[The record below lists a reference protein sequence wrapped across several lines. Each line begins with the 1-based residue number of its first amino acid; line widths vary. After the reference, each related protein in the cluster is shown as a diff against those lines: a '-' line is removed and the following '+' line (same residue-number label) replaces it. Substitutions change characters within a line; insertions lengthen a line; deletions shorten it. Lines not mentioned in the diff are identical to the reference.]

1 MGFELVDF
9 RQRGSVQRP
18 LLQVRI
24 DRPGS
29 SPGSGVTAQDCTT
42 VSRSLERFLESGE
55 SVAPRYVL
63 EVSSP
68 GLERPVRFPEHWRRF
83 VGREVKVKGPFKG
96 NPTVTIVDV
105 PDEDTVVLRFA
116 DDDERAIPREEIKDA
131 TLVVDWTAVTRPQ
144 GRKT

>member
-29 SPGSGVTAQDCTT
+29 SPGQGVTASDCTQ

-83 VGREVKVKGPFKG
+83 TGSEVRVKGPFPG
-96 NPTVTIVDV
+96 HPTVRIVAV
-105 PDEDTVVLRFA
+105 PDDETLVLEFPGGE
-116 DDDERAIPREEIKDA
+116 ERAVPRSEIKDA
-131 TLVVDWTAVTRPQ
+131 TLVVDWQAVGRPK
-144 GRKT
+144 GRKR